1 MKEDQWIA
9 MILESSNGIKKVN
22 PDEELFS
29 KIQQKL
35 KDNPVVPMRTMW
47 FAAASIIVFL
57 SLNIFL
63 LSSETTKKEAS
74 LSAFASELEVDNQL
88 YK

>member
-1 MKEDQWIA
+1 MKEDQWIE
-9 MILESSNGIKKVN
+9 MVLNSTNGITKVN

-29 KIQQKL
+29 KIEQKL
-35 KDNPVVPMRTMW
+35 KDKPVVQMRTMW

-57 SLNIFL
+57 SLNVFL

-74 LSAFASELEVDNQL
+74 LSAFSSELEVDNQL